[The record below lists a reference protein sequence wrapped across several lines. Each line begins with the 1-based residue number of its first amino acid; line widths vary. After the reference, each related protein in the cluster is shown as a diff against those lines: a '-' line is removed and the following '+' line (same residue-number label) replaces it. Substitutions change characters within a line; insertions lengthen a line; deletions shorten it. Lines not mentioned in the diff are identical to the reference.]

1 MLKDQIERVVLREQQ
16 VNFSELIYL
25 NEIFKYD
32 FELDDI
38 EDAINALVI
47 EKRIVKVN
55 IKLLK
60 WSKLI
65 GLKQFC
71 FLDIPELIFSDR

>member
-1 MLKDQIERVVLREQQ
+1 MLKDKIERIILREQQ

-47 EKRIVKVN
+47 EKRIVKLEYQTPQMEQINRVKT
-55 IKLLK
+55 ILFPGYTR
-60 WSKLI
+60 I
-65 GLKQFC
+65 
-71 FLDIPELIFSDR
+71 DIFR